1 MTRLCA
7 KLGSLHAKIVY
18 VNILTWYSVVD
29 IRLAAV
35 VLRYTALNWGCILI
49 KDSMLEGWS
58 STAIAGV
65 ADAFIVDE
73 NNCIGP
79 GRVVLIGLGN
89 EDTCKAL
96 QNSNIL
102 LLWCTMMY
110 SKRNYCS
117 IPWMHQPVT
126 QNLIRNT
133 ECQANTFFCN
143 LKRK

>member
-1 MTRLCA
+1 M
-7 KLGSLHAKIVY
+7 
-18 VNILTWYSVVD
+18 
-29 IRLAAV
+29 
-35 VLRYTALNWGCILI
+35 LI

-96 QNSNIL
+96 QNLNIY
-102 LLWCTMMY
+102 M
-110 SKRNYCS
+110 
-117 IPWMHQPVT
+117 
-126 QNLIRNT
+126 
-133 ECQANTFFCN
+133 
-143 LKRK
+143 